1 MSKKY
6 FAEYI
11 PVEGEIKEHSMVFAD
26 GKLGTV
32 VYASKYGIG
41 YEVEFPDERNVFP
54 FTPEYIKPAKLCLC
68 SRDIQIGDKVIG
80 SHKIEGVYFGKSQSG
95 DFIINWEDGNTV
107 CGLHDPDA
115 FKVIGKI
122 SPDAIWVTRGMEFDE
137 DDVCIMATDK
147 HFDISNPIEVVK
159 KEDIGEIWVEIKCP
173 TCKTF
178 H

>member
-11 PVEGEIKEHSMVFAD
+11 PVKGEIKEGDSVLMKTGHGEKVVICKNKEQAD
-26 GKLGTV
+26 LWNSLTPKQNV
-32 VYASKYGIG
+32 V
-41 YEVEFPDERNVFP
+41 
-54 FTPEYIKPAKLCLC
+54 KLCLC
-68 SRDIQIGDKVIG
+68 SRDIKIGDKI
-80 SHKIEGVYFGKSQSG
+80 KDENFPEQ
-95 DFIINWEDGNTV
+95 
-107 CGLHDPDA
+107 DA
-115 FKVIGKI
+115 FYMDGLFLSMLERRNIKDQFYKVIGKI

-137 DDVCIMATDK
+137 DNVCIMATDK
-147 HFDISNPIEVVK
+147 HFGISNPIEVVK